1 MKKCT
6 ELSDGR
12 WEVNKMPLD
21 NEANVTSKGFRS
33 LKSKLAQLIGLLIV
47 ACLVTL
53 GLPPASYGDPL
64 DYCSRWSMG
73 VDAYLSTIEG
83 RMGFDQQ
90 PGGFG
95 TLNDLKT
102 DLGLPDD
109 NKSFRINASV
119 RPLEHHLLRVF
130 GSIPELYRGGTTLER
145 DLRLTQITNLTA
157 TTGQGNSLSVTF
169 PQYSWVKSEMR
180 YATFGLG
187 YDLDFLVAPTWLAG
201 FNGEFRYLDLRM
213 RIFTQNAT
221 NGAGDPIYNVANSI
235 NVDEPFPCLGGHAY
249 AMIPFGGLGV
259 GAFTRMSFGLTPNYL
274 NYADMTMGLSL
285 RTGLNGGV
293 AVMAK
298 VGYEHESIFH
308 DTNNRAGQVMELKR
322 NGILISLD
330 GTF

>member
-1 MKKCT
+1 
-6 ELSDGR
+6 
-12 WEVNKMPLD
+12 MPLD
-21 NEANVTSKGFRS
+21 NEGNVTSKGFRS
-33 LKSKLAQLIGLLIV
+33 LKSKSAPLLGLLFV
-47 ACLVTL
+47 ACLIAL
-53 GLPPASYGDPL
+53 GLPPASYGEPL
-64 DYCSRWSMG
+64 DYCSQWSLG
-73 VDAYLSTIEG
+73 VDGYLSTIEG

-145 DLRLTQITNLTA
+145 NLRLTQITNNTA
-157 TTGQGNSLSVTF
+157 TGTGNALSVTF
-169 PQYSWVKSEMR
+169 EEGHWVKSEMR

-213 RIFTQNAT
+213 RIFTQDAS
-221 NGAGDPIYNVANSI
+221 NGAGVHIYNVANSI
-235 NVDEPFPCLGGHAY
+235 NIDETFPCLGGHAY
-249 AMIPFGGLGV
+249 AMIPFGGVGV

-274 NYADMTMGLSL
+274 NYADMTMGVSL

>member
-33 LKSKLAQLIGLLIV
+33 LKSKSARLIGLLIV
-47 ACLVTL
+47 ACLVVL

-64 DYCSRWSMG
+64 DYSSRWSLG
-73 VDAYLSTIEG
+73 VDGYLSTIEG

-102 DLGLPDD
+102 DLGLPND

-130 GSIPELYRGGTTLER
+130 GSVPELYRGGTTLER
-145 DLRLTQITNLTA
+145 DLRLTQITNNTA
-157 TTGQGNSLSVTF
+157 TGTGNALSVTF
-169 PQYSWVKSEMR
+169 QEGHWVKSEMR

-213 RIFTQNAT
+213 RIFTQEATT
-221 NGAGDPIYNVANSI
+221 NGVDTLNNVENSI

-249 AMIPFGGLGV
+249 AMIPFGGVGV

-274 NYADMTMGLSL
+274 NYVDMTMGLSL